1 MTLTIRPPA
10 AADRLSWYR
19 LWNAYLEF
27 HDNSLP
33 DEISRITFDRLL
45 DPDRPQQCGLLALED
60 GQAVG
65 LAHYIFH
72 PHCRHVEDVCY
83 LQDLFTD
90 PAYRGQGVGRALVK
104 GVYEAADRVGAPSVY
119 WITRDSNE
127 IARALFDRVGELTPF
142 IKYRRS
148 EFRMPGSPYSSPF
161 GRPPD

>member
-1 MTLTIRPPA
+1 MPL
-10 AADRLSWYR
+10 
-19 LWNAYLEF
+19 
-27 HDNSLP
+27 
-33 DEISRITFDRLL
+33 
-45 DPDRPQQCGLLALED
+45 
-60 GQAVG
+60 
-65 LAHYIFH
+65 
-72 PHCRHVEDVCY
+72 
-83 LQDLFTD
+83 
-90 PAYRGQGVGRALVK
+90 VGRALVK